1 MKFLECEAILIQE
14 DNPITLVEKVG
25 RTCYKS
31 EDKITEDSA
40 RAFVEGL
47 AKRHHFA
54 MLEHGRIHFEITGIE
69 HLPFALAHI
78 PYGVY
83 TPKCYR
89 GEVYHY
95 LTLSMSHLYQFAEGR
110 DYDLDEF
117 GKHLMEGMWNCFF
130 DTYLNPVS
138 GDDGVSSACNSCG
151 IHIRVIKNLEEMVD
165 YSIADFEKH
174 HSYTFRYICDRGVS
188 HELVRHRVALG
199 QESTRY
205 VAYDKAKY
213 GAQIVFIPPA
223 DYDEWSDEEKAV
235 FERSCKQAEENY
247 MELRN
252 MGKSP
257 QQARAVLTN
266 GLKTEVVMTAFVNQ
280 WVHFFD
286 VRHFGVTGAPHPDM
300 KKVAER
306 GYQLFDE
313 ARSKDM
319 EYFW

>member
-14 DNPITLVEKVG
+14 DNPIILVEKVG

-31 EDKITEDSA
+31 EDKITEESA
-40 RAFVEGL
+40 RPFVEGL

-54 MLEHGRIHFEITGIE
+54 MLEHGRVHFEITGIE

-110 DYDLDEF
+110 DYELDEF

-138 GDDGVSSACNSCG
+138 AGDGVSEGCTSCG
-151 IHIRVIKNLEEMVD
+151 VNIRVIKKLEDMVD

-213 GAQIVFIPPA
+213 GAVKAAFDKKKIICSLREGYARISLSGPTRRKLFSNAAASRQRRII
-223 DYDEWSDEEKAV
+223 WS
-235 FERSCKQAEENY
+235 C
-247 MELRN
+247 
-252 MGKSP
+252 
-257 QQARAVLTN
+257 
-266 GLKTEVVMTAFVNQ
+266 
-280 WVHFFD
+280 
-286 VRHFGVTGAPHPDM
+286 VTWASLLSKLAP
-300 KKVAER
+300 
-306 GYQLFDE
+306 
-313 ARSKDM
+313 S
-319 EYFW
+319 